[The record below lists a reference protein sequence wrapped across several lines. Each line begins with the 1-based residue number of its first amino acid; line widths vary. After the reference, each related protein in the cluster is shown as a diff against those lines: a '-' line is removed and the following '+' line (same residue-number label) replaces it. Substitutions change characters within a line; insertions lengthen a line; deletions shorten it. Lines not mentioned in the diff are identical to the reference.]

1 MALDGIK
8 IEGFKSVREMDLEL
22 RNLNVLIGSNGSG
35 KSNFISIFKLL
46 NQIVEENLQLYVAQ
60 SGGADTFLHF
70 GQKSTSKLSIRL
82 CFGQNGYEADLV
94 PTLDGNLIFAKEE
107 CWFQKQDYDNPYTVK
122 SGSGH
127 KETRLVEKAQTGGV
141 AQYVLENMKDW
152 KIYHFHDTSDSALVK
167 KKQNIDD
174 NAVFK
179 ADASNLAAFLYLLQE
194 KNHSVYDVIVRTI
207 RLAVPFFEDFVLRP
221 AALNPNKIQ
230 LEWRE
235 KGHPDTYFNA
245 HSLSDGS
252 LRFICLATLL
262 LQPTLPSTILIDE
275 PELGLHPYAITLL
288 ASMLRSAATK
298 TQVIVSTQS
307 VPLVNQFLPEDIIV
321 VDRKDGQSEFKRL
334 KDADVEIWL
343 EEFGLGEI
351 WEKNIIGGRP

>member
-1 MALDGIK
+1 MALDRIK
-8 IEGFKSVREMDLEL
+8 IEGFKSVREMNFEL
-22 RNLNVLIGSNGSG
+22 NNLNVLIGSNGSG

-46 NQIVEENLQLYVAQ
+46 NQVVEQNLQLYVAQ

-70 GQKSTSKLSIRL
+70 GQKSTPKLSIRL
-82 CFGQNGYEADLV
+82 RFDKNGYEADLV
-94 PTLDGNLIFAKEE
+94 PAVGDNLIFAKED
-107 CWFQKQDYDNPYTVK
+107 CWFQAKGYDSPYTYNL
-122 SGSGH
+122 GTGH
-127 KETRLVEKAQTGGV
+127 KETQLVDKAQTV
-141 AQYVLENMKDW
+141 EIARYVLKKMKDW

-167 KKQNIDD
+167 KTGDVAD

-179 ADASNLAAFLYLLQE
+179 ADASNLAAFLYLLQQR
-194 KNHSVYDVIVRTI
+194 NHNTYDIIVRTV
-207 RLAVPFFEDFVLRP
+207 RLAVPFFDNFVLRP
-221 AALNPNKIQ
+221 ATLNPNKIQ

-288 ASMLRSAATK
+288 ASMLRSASTK
-298 TQVIVSTQS
+298 TPVIVSTQS
-307 VPLVNQFLPEDIIV
+307 VPLVNQLSPEDIIV

-334 KDADVEIWL
+334 KEADVENWL
-343 EEFGLGEI
+343 EEFGLGDI